1 MKILNREIRP
11 DQVNMWV
18 NVISF
23 LIGIIFY
30 IRVEHNFKTKPSLS
44 ITPTEQSQIA
54 VVQSNL
60 QIQLS
65 HLQKRQDS
73 IISELQTQKLFV
85 NQLANR
91 NQSIQEKITAIVNA
105 DWDKLSKEQ
114 KEKYIEQLE
123 APLPSASPRRGEAE
137 GRKSPSASGIS
148 PKEAPLPSASPRRGE
163 TGRNDKP

>member
-30 IRVEHNFKTKPSLS
+30 IRVERNFKTKPSLS
-44 ITPTEQSQIA
+44 ITPTEQSQIV

-65 HLQKRQDS
+65 HLQRRQDS

-85 NQLANR
+85 NQLADK

-114 KEKYIEQLE
+114 KEKYIEQLKA
-123 APLPSASPRRGEAE
+123 APLPSASPRRGEV
-137 GRKSPSASGIS
+137 GH
-148 PKEAPLPSASPRRGE
+148 
-163 TGRNDKP
+163 NH

>member
-30 IRVEHNFKTKPSLS
+30 IRVERNFKSKPSLS
-44 ITPTEQSQIA
+44 ITPTEQSQIV

-60 QIQLS
+60 QVQLS

-73 IISELQTQKLFV
+73 IINELQTQKVFV
-85 NQLANR
+85 NQLANK

-114 KEKYIEQLE
+114 KEQYIKQLKE
-123 APLPSASPRRGEAE
+123 APLLSASPRRGES
-137 GRKSPSASGIS
+137 KSN
-148 PKEAPLPSASPRRGE
+148 K
-163 TGRNDKP
+163 